1 MAVLIPSQFARMRK
15 IDVGTTL
22 DLEPVRVVRSKRRRG
37 RLSEL
42 MRHYKPEHRH
52 GNGISANRSAGTLV
66 EHFHGSLSYTPD
78 RGDLVHVNLS
88 PSAGRGLTGPHYA
101 LILSPGLQSRRGR
114 GDLRCDHVADS
125 RRTI

>member
-1 MAVLIPSQFARMRK
+1 MATPVKVKKWGSSMAVLIPSQFARMRK

-52 GNGISANRSAGTLV
+52 G
-66 EHFHGSLSYTPD
+66 EW
-78 RGDLVHVNLS
+78 NLGK
-88 PSAGRGLTGPHYA
+88 PVGREPW
-101 LILSPGLQSRRGR
+101 
-114 GDLRCDHVADS
+114 
-125 RRTI
+125 